1 MGNFLKA
8 IGRIVMAVITL
19 GQYKANRAAD
29 GVYTGSEDGV
39 RAGYTALRDQLV
51 SQFEQVVSGVSGI
64 ENIKAQKE
72 ARLEA
77 LNREEIALQHT
88 LEGIIT
94 VVENDPDDL
103 QALEDFNRMDAR
115 QAEIDIEQE
124 HLSNEITEMET
135 KLEEKQMM
143 LNKIRDEITDLRRE
157 EEESVSDLALATL
170 EEQLAREEM
179 GLKQSIDR
187 NGVDAIRSAIRKK
200 QATAK
205 TMSRA
210 SGADT
215 EKRMERYKSKGQAAQ
230 SNAKLQEILAQR
242 AAARQA
248 KEASG
253 ETPVAGE
260 TERTL

>member
-1 MGNFLKA
+1 MGKLLQS
-8 IGRIVMAVITL
+8 IGRIFMAIITL
-19 GQYKANRAAD
+19 GQYKANRVAD
-29 GVYTGSEDGV
+29 SVYTGSEDGV
-39 RAGYTALRDQLV
+39 RAGYTALRDQLI

-64 ENIKAQKE
+64 ENLKSQKE
-72 ARLEA
+72 VRLEA
-77 LNREEIALQHT
+77 LNKEEIALQRT

-94 VVENDPDDL
+94 VVESNPDDL
-103 QALEDFNRMDAR
+103 QALEDFNRMDGR

-124 HLSNEITEMET
+124 RLAAEIVDMEQ

-143 LNKIRDEITDLRRE
+143 LNKIRDEINDIKRE
-157 EEESVSDLALATL
+157 EEEAVSDLALATL
-170 EEQLAREEM
+170 EENLAREEM
-179 GLKQSIDR
+179 GLKKSIDR
-187 NGVDAIRSAIRKK
+187 SGVDAIRETIRKK

-215 EKRMERYKSKGQAAQ
+215 EKRMDRYKAQGQAVQ

-242 AAARQA
+242 AAARKA
-248 KEASG
+248 KEAG
-253 ETPVAGE
+253 GDVPVAND